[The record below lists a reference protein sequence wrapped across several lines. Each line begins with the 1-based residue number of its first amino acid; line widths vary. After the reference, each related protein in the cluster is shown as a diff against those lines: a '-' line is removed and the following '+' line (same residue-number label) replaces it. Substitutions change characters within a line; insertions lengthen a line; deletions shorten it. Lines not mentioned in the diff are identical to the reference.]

1 MSAEDLWPAK
11 RRVTLIG
18 AVANLLLSLGKIS
31 GGVVG
36 QSQALIADGVH
47 SLSDLLSDG
56 LVLFAARWGSLD
68 ADHNHPYGHAR
79 IETLATLGV
88 GLLLIA
94 IGAGFILDSIFRLLS
109 PERLLVPGWL
119 AFWIVV
125 VSLLVKE
132 GLYRYTERVA
142 RRTGSALLLANA
154 WHHRSDALSSVVVLV
169 GIGGALLGLVWLDS
183 VAATVV
189 GVMLAWVGW
198 RLLAPAAAELVDTGL
213 SRRELAALAARIDAL
228 DSVQGHDRLRSRRM
242 GAHVFVDVRV
252 WVAADLSVAEAER
265 IATKVRR
272 TMVDQL
278 PGRADVIVSLHAGE
292 RSDESR
298 AGTP

>member
-18 AVANLLLSLGKIS
+18 AVANLVLSLGKIS

-272 TMVDQL
+272 TMVGQL

-298 AGTP
+298 AGIP